1 MTKAVGKAWNVIS
14 TILVSLVVLLAVL
27 LVGVRVVGL
36 TPYVVLSGSM
46 EPTYHVGAMIYV
58 KEVDPAEVQVGDP
71 ITFRISD
78 DMVATHRVIA
88 VYEDGS
94 FQTQGDAN
102 DAPDGAP
109 VLPEDLVGKPVF
121 SVPKLGF
128 LADWMMKPP
137 GLYLAVTAAVV
148 LIVLMFLPGILK
160 KADEADRREAERKR
174 GRRTPK

>member
-1 MTKAVGKAWNVIS
+1 MTKTIGKAWNVVS
-14 TILVSLVVLLAVL
+14 TILVALVVILAIL
-27 LVGVRVVGL
+27 LVGVRVVGF

-46 EPTYHVGAMIYV
+46 EPTYHVGSMIYV

-71 ITFRISD
+71 ITFRIGD

-109 VLPEDLVGKPVF
+109 VTAENLVGKPAF
-121 SVPKLGF
+121 TVPYLGF

-137 GLYLAVTAAVV
+137 GLYLTVTGAVV
-148 LIVLMFLPGILK
+148 LLVLMFLPGILQ
-160 KADEADRREAERKR
+160 KAEEADRRDEKRKR
-174 GRRTPK
+174 NR

>member
-14 TILVSLVVLLAVL
+14 TILVALVVLLAVL

-128 LADWMMKPP
+128 WADWMMKPP